1 METRKRGDA
10 KWNFGAKGWVII
22 ILGLLAY
29 VVYMGFD
36 NGLNFIAPAYAAK
49 FGVSQ
54 TFLMLFSTIGG
65 WVSVACIA
73 LFGVIQKKV
82 GVKRTLM
89 ISLILG
95 LVGAVIWAF
104 AQNSAMYGIGCILVK
119 AMGTIYTMVS
129 FSELGSNWF
138 PTKKGSYM
146 GIITVGVVFGGLV
159 GNGLMG
165 SVITKV
171 GITQGM
177 MILVILNLILLVLCG
192 ILVKAHPE
200 EAGAYPDNDKNMTPE
215 QAQALLAK
223 VKEYQATSEWTVAKC
238 LRNKTVWL
246 TAISIGLLLCIAQGV
261 MAQLVPAAISF
272 GHNPVIA
279 QLAGIVP
286 APFALIGTLIAG
298 MLDQK
303 IGTKKVTIIIFCV
316 GIISLLIGAIA
327 GGAVPGIFACAACT
341 AMAVSGGNNMVM
353 SYTAS
358 VFGRFDFST
367 PYMVILFIVQL
378 ISSFGYIL
386 VSGLGE
392 ASSTYKLCFFVCAG
406 IVLLGLI
413 FWIFNPD
420 KFLGRTEAGDAKEA
434 EA

>member
-1 METRKRGDA
+1 METKKRGDA
-10 KWNFGAKGWVII
+10 RWNFGGKGWVII

-29 VVYMGFD
+29 TVYMGFD

-82 GVKRTLM
+82 GVKKTLM

-95 LVGAVIWAF
+95 LVGAIIWAF

-119 AMGTIYTMVS
+119 AMGTIYAMVS
-129 FSELGSNWF
+129 FGELGSNWF

-159 GNGLMG
+159 GNGIMG
-165 SVITKV
+165 TVITKT

-177 MILVILNLILLVLCG
+177 MILVVLNIILVVLCG

-200 EAGAYPDNDKNMTPE
+200 EAGAYPDNDKSMTPE

-223 VKEYQATSEWTVAKC
+223 VKEYQTTSEWTVAKC

-246 TAISIGLLLCIAQGV
+246 TAISIGFMLCIAQGM
-261 MAQLVPAAISF
+261 MAQLVPAALSF
-272 GHNPVIA
+272 GHNAIIA
-279 QLAGIVP
+279 QLASLVP
-286 APFALIGTLIAG
+286 MPFALIGTIVAG
-298 MLDQK
+298 ILDQK
-303 IGTKKVTIIIFCV
+303 LGTKKITMIIFIIEIIALLV
-316 GIISLLIGAIA
+316 GAFIG
-327 GGAVPGIFACAACT
+327 GTVPGIFIAAACL
-341 AMAVSGGNNMVM
+341 AMAVSGGNNMIM
-353 SYTAS
+353 SYTAT

-392 ASSTYKLCFFVCAG
+392 ASSTYKLCFYCCA
-406 IVLLGLI
+406 ILAVIGLI
-413 FWIFNPD
+413 LWIFNPD
-420 KFLGRTEAGDAKEA
+420 KFLGRTDAGDSQEA
-434 EA
+434 